1 MLNAKVEMVH
11 EDRVQRGNV
20 VGVFCGQN
28 IVTIDEVGAEVDS
41 MADLYMRLAT
51 SSHTSIPAE
60 ILPGEERCADGI
72 IRRTTTAEAQG
83 YDDYHNKEQI
93 EAGLQRGGLDLGR
106 LASLAGELVYW
117 RPNRATF
124 EVYKAGTELPCLANE
139 PEPFVLIAGGA
150 NA

>member
-1 MLNAKVEMVH
+1 MLNAKVETVH

-20 VGVFCGQN
+20 MGVFCGQN
-28 IVTIDEVGAEVDS
+28 IVTIDEMGAEVDS

-83 YDDYHNKEQI
+83 DVYYNREFTETGQKRVSIVEGR
-93 EAGLQRGGLDLGR
+93 EAAQEGYMVYFRPDGR
-106 LASLAGELVYW
+106 VGEGEYALV
-117 RPNRATF
+117 
-124 EVYKAGTELPCLANE
+124 EEEK
-139 PEPFVLIAGGA
+139 
-150 NA
+150 